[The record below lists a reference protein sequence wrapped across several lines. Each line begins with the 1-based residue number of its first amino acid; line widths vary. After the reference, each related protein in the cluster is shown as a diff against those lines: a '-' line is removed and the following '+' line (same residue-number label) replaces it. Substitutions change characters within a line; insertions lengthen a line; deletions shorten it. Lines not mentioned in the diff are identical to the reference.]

1 MTSAG
6 RKGVLVVE
14 DDPEIRYLLE
24 AVLGR
29 DDRDV
34 VSAVSGA
41 EAERAL
47 EAGSFDLIIL
57 DLILPDSDGRTLLTR
72 IRSAPR
78 SANVPVI
85 VISARSG
92 TDVRQDCYAAGADVF
107 VQKPFDPAEVDAQV
121 DARLEI
127 GAGSDPEGLI
137 DDTTGFLNR
146 AGMSRKVASVDE
158 VFGLALVQLDRFASF
173 ADRWGWGEAEG
184 AVARIGDALRSA
196 LDETSIP
203 GRLGGG
209 ELLIVMPGLRERE
222 ATERA
227 ERALDAIR
235 GVDVED
241 PEGQKVR
248 FTASI
253 GVIEAEPDLEL
264 EQAIALARRRLF
276 RARASGR
283 NQVVWSETEEDTSAR
298 VLVAEDDEISATI
311 LLHRLE
317 KEGLD
322 VVRFDNG
329 RAAYE
334 AALEETPDLVI
345 LDIKMPGMD
354 GFEVLERLR
363 RSPAYAAVPIIL
375 LTSMGSESDVVR
387 GFDLGADDYILK
399 PFSPVELSARVWRLL
414 RRGRS
419 EFAI

>member
-1 MTSAG
+1 MTADR
-6 RKGVLVVE
+6 RKRILIVE
-14 DDPEIRYLLE
+14 DDPEIRYLLDV
-24 AVLGR
+24 VLGR
-29 DDRDV
+29 EDREV
-34 VSAVSGA
+34 VTTDSGM

-47 EAGSFDLIIL
+47 EDGPFDLIIL
-57 DLILPDSDGRTLLTR
+57 DLILPDSDGRTLLTS
-72 IRSAPR
+72 IRSTPR
-78 SANVPVI
+78 TANVPVI
-85 VISARSG
+85 VISARTG

-107 VQKPFDPAEVDAQV
+107 VQKPFDPAEVEAQV
-121 DARLEI
+121 DARLET
-127 GAGSDPEGLI
+127 GAGSDPEGLV

-146 AGMSRKVASVDE
+146 AGLSRKVDSVNE
-158 VFGLALVQLDRFASF
+158 VFGLALVQLDHFASF
-173 ADRWGWGEAEG
+173 ADRWGWAEAEE
-184 AVARIGDALRSA
+184 AVARIGDALRSVA
-196 LDETSIP
+196 DETSIL

-209 ELLIVMPGLRERE
+209 ELLMVMPELRERE
-222 ATERA
+222 ATA
-227 ERALDAIR
+227 LAQRALEAIR
-235 GVDVED
+235 GAAVED
-241 PEGQKVR
+241 PEGESVR

-253 GVIEAEPDLEL
+253 GVIEADPDVEL

-322 VVRFDNG
+322 VARFDNG
-329 RAAYE
+329 QDAYE
-334 AALEETPDLVI
+334 AALKETPDLVI

-363 RSPAYAAVPIIL
+363 HTPTYASVPIIL
-375 LTSMGSESDVVR
+375 LTSMGSEADVVR

-419 EFAI
+419 EYAV